1 MVHKILLISWQALQE
16 FLYMA
21 LCHKLDRRTVETV
34 FLSGLDRFLIFLT
47 IREYSQKMMTSA
59 KTAEVSKVHVL

>member
-1 MVHKILLISWQALQE
+1 
-16 FLYMA
+16 MA

-47 IREYSQKMMTSA
+47 IREYSQKMMTFA